1 MIRDQAITEE
11 FMNWLGRYSPR
22 FAIRENERAMADE
35 VNALMRIL
43 LKFAPTTDYLSWLQK
58 ITDQLDFQ
66 MKSQTWPTVAEVGAV
81 CVNIAKDK
89 PKGGTAVEYVFD
101 SYRINAARME
111 KGEGVPEGFIFGREA
126 VEMVKR
132 GLLSPD
138 TLRRYRTGWFLNAKS
153 VYGEEEA
160 LRMEREMLR
169 KHDAAEG
176 VWSREPSPPPEKP
189 FNRMPLA
196 AE

>member
-22 FAIRENERAMADE
+22 FAIRDNERAMADE

-43 LKFAPTTDYLSWLQK
+43 LKFAPSTDYLSWLQK
-58 ITDQLDFQ
+58 VTDQLDFQ
-66 MKSQTWPTVAEVGAV
+66 MKSQAWPTVAEIGAV

-89 PKGGTAVEYVFD
+89 PKGGAAVEVVFD
-101 SYRINAARME
+101 SYQIYAARME
-111 KGEGVPEGFIFGREA
+111 RGEGVPEGFIFGREA
-126 VEMVKR
+126 VELIKR
-132 GLLSPD
+132 GMLSED
-138 TLRRYRTGWFLNAKS
+138 TLRRYRSGWFFNAKD

-160 LRMEREMLR
+160 KRMEAEMLK
-169 KHDAAEG
+169 KHGAAQG
-176 VWSREPSPPPEKP
+176 VWSGQPADPPKKP